1 MRGIEPLTS
10 SLPRMRSTPE
20 LHRLDPFGRSGRRDS
35 NSRHSAWKADALPTE
50 LLPLA
55 RLIVGV
61 IGFEPIQSETTDLQS
76 APALQLRR
84 TPVKSLRPFTRVSG
98 GKPMSRWRDSNP
110 RPADYKSAA
119 LAN

>member
-1 MRGIEPLTS
+1 MTGIEPVTS

-20 LHRLDPFGRSGRRDS
+20 LHRLNPYGWSGRRDS

-55 RLIVGV
+55 RSNVGV
-61 IGFEPIQSETTDLQS
+61 IGFEPIQSKTTDLQS

-84 TPVKSLRPFTRVSG
+84 TPL
-98 GKPMSRWRDSNP
+98 
-110 RPADYKSAA
+110 
-119 LAN
+119 L

>member
-50 LLPLA
+50 LLPLVIA
-55 RLIVGV
+55 RARAIVVGV

-84 TPVKSLRPFTRVSG
+84 TPVNKSPSREIQG
-98 GKPMSRWRDSNP
+98 GDS
-110 RPADYKSAA
+110 
-119 LAN
+119 